1 MRKKISVD
9 EAAKLMNK
17 SSQFVRVGL
26 QQNVLPIGAAVRNKG
41 RYSYYISPDRLR
53 EFLGMSERDFKR
65 EIL

>member
-53 EFLGMSERDFKR
+53 EFLGMSERDFER